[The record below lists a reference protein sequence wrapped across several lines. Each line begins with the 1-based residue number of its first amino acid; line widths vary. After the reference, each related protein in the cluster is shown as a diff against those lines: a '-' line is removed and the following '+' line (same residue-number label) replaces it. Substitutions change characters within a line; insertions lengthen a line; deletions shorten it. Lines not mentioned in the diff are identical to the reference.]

1 MGWGKKKPP
10 ADTPRWNQDDYHK
23 DFAGTLKEQI
33 EQGVA
38 PWQKPWKPGESRLP
52 KNIQTD
58 KPYRGG
64 NSVYLSVT
72 QTAKGYSDNRWATY
86 KQISEMG
93 GQVRKGEKAT
103 HVLFYKF
110 DDEKEKAQAGVPD
123 TPASSPEGTAE
134 KDQTR
139 PPLVRCYAVFNVE
152 QADNLTLERRDDQH
166 APDWH
171 AHQTA
176 ERVIQL
182 SGIRVSHERGDRACY
197 NLHTDRVTLPERDQ
211 FPTANSYYQTA
222 LHECGH
228 ATGHP
233 DRMDRDTLQ
242 AGAGN
247 FGSVEYAREEL
258 RAEMAAMM
266 TGDQCGVGHDGS
278 RGAAYVKG
286 WVEALEKD
294 PKEIYK
300 AAAEAQRMTDYLM
313 TPVRERAQTT
323 EQEHTDLAQQ
333 HATAPS
339 PQISHAP
346 PPQDKSHAP
355 QREAGLSR

>member
-1 MGWGKKKPP
+1 MAWGRKPSAAQKP
-10 ADTPRWNQDDYHK
+10 AWSQDDYHAA
-23 DFAGTLKEQI
+23 FAGKLKEQI
-33 EQGVA
+33 AQGVA
-38 PWQKPWKPGESRLP
+38 PWQKPWKSGESRLP

-72 QTAKGYSDNRWATY
+72 QTAKGYSDHRWATY

-110 DDEKEKAQAGVPD
+110 DDEQEKTRAGAPD
-123 TPASSPEGTAE
+123 PPASAREGTAARE
-134 KDQTR
+134 SAR
-139 PPLVRCYAVFNVE
+139 PPMVRCYAVFNVE
-152 QADNLTLERRDDQH
+152 QADNLTLERRDDQQE
-166 APDWH
+166 PEWK

-233 DRMDRDTLQ
+233 DRMDRETMR
-242 AGAGN
+242 AGAD
-247 FGSVEYAREEL
+247 FGSTTYAREEL

-278 RGAAYVKG
+278 RGAAYVQG
-286 WVEALEKD
+286 WIAALETD

-313 TPVRERAQTT
+313 QPVRERAPTT
-323 EQEHTDLAQQ
+323 EQEHQDLAQQ

-339 PQISHAP
+339 PHISHAP
-346 PPQDKSHAP
+346 PPPPKSPAHE
-355 QREAGLSR
+355 REAGLSR

>member
-1 MGWGKKKPP
+1 MAWGRKNTPP
-10 ADTPRWNQDDYHK
+10 SAEKPRWNQDDYHK
-23 DFAGTLKEQI
+23 EFAGTLKAQI

-72 QTAKGYSDNRWATY
+72 QTAKGYSDHRWATY
-86 KQISEMG
+86 KQITEMG

-110 DDEKEKAQAGVPD
+110 DDEKEKAQAQPG
-123 TPASSPEGTAE
+123 TPTPEGTAE

-313 TPVRERAQTT
+313 QPVRERAQTT
-323 EQEHTDLAQQ
+323 EQEHTDLAQK
-333 HATAPS
+333 HAAAPS
-339 PQISHAP
+339 PHISHAP

>member
-1 MGWGKKKPP
+1 MGQKKPP

-23 DFAGTLKEQI
+23 EFAGTLKEQI

-72 QTAKGYSDNRWATY
+72 QTAKGYSDHRWATY

-110 DDEKEKAQAGVPD
+110 DDEKEKTQAGAPD

-233 DRMDRDTLQ
+233 DRMDRETMR
-242 AGAGN
+242 AGAD
-247 FGSVEYAREEL
+247 FGSTTYAREEL

-278 RGAAYVKG
+278 RGAAYVQG
-286 WVEALEKD
+286 WIAALDKD

-313 TPVRERAQTT
+313 QPVRERAQTT
-323 EQEHTDLAQQ
+323 AQEQTDLAQQ